1 MSPDGISL
9 LHRPAGDVAL
19 DSARAAAEAAAAA
32 AGVRI
37 EMPRDLAGLVAAT
50 EVWRRIWTPGGDPL
64 ISVEV
69 LRALSHVGNYL
80 SIARRGADVVGA
92 LLGFFGGNGRVDL
105 LHSHILGVDPDARG
119 GGVAYALKT
128 HQRAWALERGIARMT
143 WTYDPLVRRNGHF
156 NLNKL
161 GARGVDYLVAFY
173 GAMPDAI
180 NSGDDTDRVLV
191 AWDLAATAAAGEATP
206 VHDVEALLRQG
217 AAIALDASP
226 GHGPALQEN
235 GDADILLCATPA
247 DIVALRHD
255 DPACAQEW
263 RTCMREVMVAAIER
277 GMTLSG
283 MARGGWYVLSRCA
296 L

>member
-1 MSPDGISL
+1 MSPDAPSL
-9 LHRPAGDVAL
+9 LQRPVAAL
-19 DSARAAAEAAAAA
+19 DSARAAAEAAATA

-37 EMPRDLAGLVAAT
+37 ETPRDLSALVAAT
-50 EVWRRIWTPGGDPL
+50 EVWRRIWTPDGTPL
-64 ISVEV
+64 ISTEM
-69 LRALSHVGNYL
+69 LRALTHVGNYL
-80 SIARRGADVVGA
+80 SVARRGDGVVGA

-105 LHSHILGVDPDARG
+105 LHSHILGVDPAARG
-119 GGVAYALKT
+119 GGVAYALKL
-128 HQRAWALERGIARMT
+128 HQRAWALERGISRVT
-143 WTYDPLVRRNGHF
+143 WTYDPLVRRNGHL
-156 NLNKL
+156 NLSKL

-180 NSGDDTDRVLV
+180 NNGDDSDRVLV
-191 AWDLAATAAAGEATP
+191 EWDLAAAAAGRTAP
-206 VHDVEALLRQG
+206 VHDVESLLRRG
-217 AAIALDASP
+217 AAVVLHASP
-226 GHGPALQEN
+226 GQAPALQEN

-255 DPACAQEW
+255 DPACARQW
-263 RTCMREVMVAAIER
+263 RACVRAVMVAGMER